1 MHEKILP
8 LPADLKLYRLY
19 DEANPVTPTLLER
32 LDRTQNI
39 TEQTVHLSTQNG
51 NFISE
56 QELLNHLNLP
66 EHIKPFDD
74 DLDWQTPNIDQAL
87 PSGE

>member
-1 MHEKILP
+1 LHEKILP
-8 LPADLKLYRLY
+8 IPADLKLYRLY
-19 DEANPVTPTLLER
+19 DEENTVTPTLLER
-32 LDRTQNI
+32 LDRTRNI
-39 TEQTVHLSTQNG
+39 TEQTVHLDNKKG
-51 NFISE
+51 NFLNE

-87 PSGE
+87 PAG